1 MTTVDYNTLSLDEL
15 FDQLIDH
22 AQLDDLID
30 QALAEDLDEAG
41 DITTQAMI
49 EPDRDAS
56 AILRTRAAGVLAGG
70 QLIVRVASRYDAAL
84 AVTDVLADGTRM
96 APEEVAARVEGPLFS
111 VLAVERVLL
120 NFVSHLSGIATLTAK
135 FVDAVAGTGAAI
147 LDTRKTLPGWRRLA
161 KYAVR
166 CGGGR
171 CHRIGL
177 FDAVL
182 IKDNHLAHLDR
193 ERLADALAAAIRQ
206 TRDRQPPPSFVE
218 VEVDNLDQF
227 RTVLDCAVD
236 VILLD
241 NLGPNDLRRAVALRD
256 ERNRNV
262 KLEASG
268 GVTLDSV
275 RDLAE
280 TGVDRISIG
289 ALTHSAAAL
298 DLGLDVE
305 TT

>member
-70 QLIVRVASRYDAAL
+70 QLIERVASRYDAAL

-96 APEEVAARVEGPLFS
+96 APEEVAARVEGPLIS